1 MVPHL
6 SATEHGFSAK
16 RSPDQAEK
24 IPLASPTKR
33 VIFLLR
39 LGDDMAE
46 CKKEKQG
53 MFSASF
59 FVTAQVAG
67 FGVQGS
73 ENPVGLAPKFSL
85 SYRTDGWGRRRSDP
99 GNCFFPEPRTL
110 NPLYLSSNNLN
121 CCLALIF
128 RAFFGERTLKKNL
141 ISHQRV

>member
-85 SYRTDGWGRRRSDP
+85 SYARTVGAGGDQTPATASFL
-99 GNCFFPEPRTL
+99 NPEP
-110 NPLYLSSNNLN
+110 
-121 CCLALIF
+121 
-128 RAFFGERTLKKNL
+128 
-141 ISHQRV
+141 